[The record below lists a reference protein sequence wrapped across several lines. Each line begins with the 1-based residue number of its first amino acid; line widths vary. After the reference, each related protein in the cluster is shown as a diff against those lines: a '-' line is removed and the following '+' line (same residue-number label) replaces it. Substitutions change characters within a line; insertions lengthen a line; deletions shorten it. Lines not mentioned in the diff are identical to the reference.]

1 MTGLENG
8 ARLHALDAVRGGA
21 LLLGVLFHATIA
33 YLPGPSLWIIDD
45 ASASAELSVTFYVLH
60 TFRMTAF
67 FLLAGFFARLLL
79 QKRGVGGFVVNR
91 LKRIIAPLAMFWPV
105 VLTAFIVVVIWVAVR
120 ANGGE
125 MPAGEPPPPM
135 TAENAPLTHLWFLYV
150 LCFFYVGALLVRGL
164 VVAIDRSGALRARV
178 LDPVVKFIAGPAA
191 PMFLAA
197 ATGAALY
204 FTPNWMMWF
213 GIPTPDYGLMPN
225 PTALACYGLAFGFG
239 WLVNRQ
245 LNILQDWAKH
255 WLSNLGLGVFCSVAS
270 LVMLG
275 VNPVLTPAETNLD
288 KAIYA
293 GLYALSVWGWTLG
306 IIGAAMR
313 LLQRENAAIRY
324 VSDAS
329 YWIYIVHLPIVM
341 ALHVALAPLALPW
354 FAKFPMV
361 VGLTLAISFVSYE
374 LLVRYSWIGAIL
386 NGKRTRPARQRTP
399 KLAAAE

>member
-1 MTGLENG
+1 
-8 ARLHALDAVRGGA
+8 
-21 LLLGVLFHATIA
+21 
-33 YLPGPSLWIIDD
+33 
-45 ASASAELSVTFYVLH
+45 
-60 TFRMTAF
+60 
-67 FLLAGFFARLLL
+67 
-79 QKRGVGGFVVNR
+79 
-91 LKRIIAPLAMFWPV
+91 
-105 VLTAFIVVVIWVAVR
+105 
-120 ANGGE
+120 
-125 MPAGEPPPPM
+125 
-135 TAENAPLTHLWFLYV
+135 V

-341 ALHVALAPLALPW
+341 ALHVALAPLALSW

>member
-1 MTGLENG
+1 
-8 ARLHALDAVRGGA
+8 
-21 LLLGVLFHATIA
+21 
-33 YLPGPSLWIIDD
+33 
-45 ASASAELSVTFYVLH
+45 
-60 TFRMTAF
+60 
-67 FLLAGFFARLLL
+67 
-79 QKRGVGGFVVNR
+79 
-91 LKRIIAPLAMFWPV
+91 
-105 VLTAFIVVVIWVAVR
+105 
-120 ANGGE
+120 
-125 MPAGEPPPPM
+125 
-135 TAENAPLTHLWFLYV
+135 
-150 LCFFYVGALLVRGL
+150 
-164 VVAIDRSGALRARV
+164 
-178 LDPVVKFIAGPAA
+178 
-191 PMFLAA
+191 
-197 ATGAALY
+197 
-204 FTPNWMMWF
+204 
-213 GIPTPDYGLMPN
+213 
-225 PTALACYGLAFGFG
+225 
-239 WLVNRQ
+239 
-245 LNILQDWAKH
+245 
-255 WLSNLGLGVFCSVAS
+255 
-270 LVMLG
+270 MLG

-341 ALHVALAPLALPW
+341 ALHVALAPLALSW